1 MGQRGGLP
9 GTRAGDAKYRLR
21 RSLLRAVNNGMVTPI
36 NAAQRARVVSE
47 TQIYIERAAQIV
59 SKAIP
64 MLPVTFD
71 LTGRACGMYR
81 VRGRMREIR
90 YNPYIFAKYF
100 ADNLAVT
107 VPHEV
112 AHYVVDRLYGRRK
125 CRPHGVQWQALME
138 SFGVDASRTANYDLS
153 GIPLRTQRQFSYHC
167 GCRQHLFSTRRHR
180 KVARG
185 ESLYHCRYCRNEVR
199 FEGQPVP
206 GGGQNF
212 TD

>member
-1 MGQRGGLP
+1 MFVGGATCNL
-9 GTRAGDAKYRLR
+9 YQEH
-21 RSLLRAVNNGMVTPI
+21 LRAVNNGIVTPI
-36 NAAQRARVVSE
+36 NATQRAQVVSE
-47 TQIYIERAAQIV
+47 TQIYIARAAQIV
-59 SKAIP
+59 SKPIP

-81 VRGRMREIR
+81 VSGRVREIR

-100 ADNLAVT
+100 AHNLAVT

-125 CRPHGVQWQALME
+125 CRPHGTQWQALME

-153 GIPLRTQRQFSYHC
+153 GIPLRTQRQFFYHC
-167 GCRQHLFSTRRHR
+167 GCRQHQLSTRRHR
-180 KVARG
+180 KVGRG
-185 ESLYHCRYCRNEVR
+185 ESRYHCRYCGNEVR

-206 GGGQNF
+206 GSGQNF

>member
-1 MGQRGGLP
+1 M
-9 GTRAGDAKYRLR
+9 
-21 RSLLRAVNNGMVTPI
+21 NNGMVTPI
-36 NAAQRARVVSE
+36 NVIQRARVVSE

-81 VRGRMREIR
+81 VTGRVPEIR

-112 AHYVVDRLYGRRK
+112 AHYVVDRLYGRHK
-125 CRPHGVQWQALME
+125 CRPHGAQWQALME

-153 GIPLRTQRQFSYHC
+153 GIPLRTQRQFAYHC
-167 GCRQHLFSTRRHR
+167 GCRRHLLSTRRHR
-180 KVARG
+180 KVMRG
-185 ESLYHCRYCRNEVR
+185 ESLYQCRNCHNEVR
-199 FEGQPVP
+199 PDGRQVP
-206 GGGQNF
+206 GSG
-212 TD
+212 